1 MNYLMGFAAGG
12 SLVALVMFTAKKG
25 FPEYAGIV
33 MTFPAVA
40 LLSILFSEPASLTK
54 IAGWGVLGAVA
65 LLFFLGTFTLLISF
79 LGPDRRCF
87 SLMVASIVWLA
98 IVFIVSIF
106 LKAILSS

>member
-33 MTFPAVA
+33 MTFPIVA
-40 LLSILFSEPASLTK
+40 LLSILFSEPASLTR

-87 SLMVASIVWLA
+87 SLAVASIVWFA
-98 IVFIVSIF
+98 FVFLLRF
-106 LKAILSS
+106 LLKD

>member
-1 MNYLMGFAAGG
+1 MNYLTGFAAGG

-33 MTFPAVA
+33 MTFPIVA
-40 LLSILFSEPASLTK
+40 LLSILFSEPTSLTRV
-54 IAGWGVLGAVA
+54 AGWGVLGAVA

-98 IVFIVSIF
+98 VVFTASMF
-106 LKAILSS
+106 LKAVLSP

>member
-33 MTFPAVA
+33 MTFPIVA
-40 LLSILFSEPASLTK
+40 LLSILFSEPASVVR

-65 LLFFLGTFTLLISF
+65 LLFFLGTFTFLISF
-79 LGPDRRCF
+79 LGPDRKSF
-87 SLMVASIVWLA
+87 SLAMASIVWFA
-98 IVFIVSIF
+98 FVFLLRIL
-106 LKAILSS
+106 LKD

>member
-12 SLVALVMFTAKKG
+12 SLVALVMFTARRG

-33 MTFPAVA
+33 MTFPVVA
-40 LLSILFSEPASLTK
+40 FLSIIFSEPVSMTK

-98 IVFIVSIF
+98 IVFIASIL

>member
-1 MNYLMGFAAGG
+1 MNYLTGFAAGG
-12 SLVALVMFTAKKG
+12 GLVALVMFTAKKG

-33 MTFPAVA
+33 MTFPVVA
-40 LLSILFSEPASLTK
+40 LLSILLSEPSSVMR

-79 LGPDRRCF
+79 LGPDRRYF

-98 IVFIVSIF
+98 IVFIASIL

>member
-33 MTFPAVA
+33 MTFPVVA
-40 LLSILFSEPASLTK
+40 LLSILFSEPAYVMR
-54 IAGWGVLGAVA
+54 IAGWGVMGAIA

-98 IVFIVSIF
+98 IVFIASIF
-106 LKAILSS
+106 LKAI